1 MSRSLF
7 HGTEKPRERRWSLPF
22 GAAVEN
28 GRAGRSPP
36 FVNCPDLRTV
46 YPLSWEHER
55 NEAPTGRKERQMK
68 GYSTAAGYM
77 GYVSWLGKYILFSTD
92 QEYRDFLED

>member
-1 MSRSLF
+1 M
-7 HGTEKPRERRWSLPF
+7 KK
-22 GAAVEN
+22 
-28 GRAGRSPP
+28 
-36 FVNCPDLRTV
+36 
-46 YPLSWEHER
+46 

-92 QEYRDFLED
+92 EEYWDFLED

>member
-1 MSRSLF
+1 MAAPLPQGRGFAGTVHILGPF
-7 HGTEKPRERRWSLPF
+7 FRYHGSMKK
-22 GAAVEN
+22 
-28 GRAGRSPP
+28 
-36 FVNCPDLRTV
+36 
-46 YPLSWEHER
+46 

-92 QEYRDFLED
+92 EEYRDFLED